1 MNQSQEPSGSERDHE
16 QLDGTHEAIKF
27 YLGGRLSLAPL
38 EKSTSPMSILDMG
51 CGSGAWAV
59 QAAEQFPDADMLA
72 VDLSMMPS
80 RPLPPNLRFQ
90 ILDLAK
96 PFPFESQSFDI
107 VHARFVFLHL
117 PKFEEVLNRTMQLVK
132 PGGWLLLDDIET
144 TFRDEPE
151 FRDGPGHD
159 VAKKIIKEFQERRN
173 INPRSAS
180 AVQGIIESSG
190 LFSEVNVRK
199 IVVPISRDQDPH
211 LETGILPVVELYRKM
226 IGRAIPALMENVP
239 GMNQN
244 SDGLGAAQE
253 NPDDLRRHIQ
263 MEIYMTWSRKQE

>member
-1 MNQSQEPSGSERDHE
+1 MPQDHE
-16 QLDGTHEAIKF
+16 QDSKSNLCRIDGTHEAIKF

-38 EKSTSPMSILDMG
+38 EKSTSPMSFWTWG
-51 CGSGAWAV
+51 QCGSGAWAV

-72 VDLSMMPS
+72 GG
-80 RPLPPNLRFQ
+80 PLPPKLRFQ

-117 PKFEEVLNRTMQLVK
+117 PRFEEVLNRTVQLVK
-132 PGGWLLLDDIET
+132 PGGLLLLDD
-144 TFRDEPE
+144 
-151 FRDGPGHD
+151 
-159 VAKKIIKEFQERRN
+159 KIIKEFQERRN
-173 INPRSAS
+173 INPLSAS

-244 SDGLGAAQE
+244 SDGLSAAQE

-263 MEIYMTWSRKQE
+263 MEIYMTWSRRQE